1 MVYYHLYE
9 CGYGVVHWIG
19 VWILKEEKKK
29 GIVGEGED
37 ERILLYRRKMR
48 RRRRREEAVPL
59 GEEREMFLL
68 FCYYINIY
76 FYY

>member
-19 VWILKEEKKK
+19 VWILKKEKKK

-37 ERILLYRRKMR
+37 ERIFIIQKKNEEEKKERRGCASR
-48 RRRRREEAVPL
+48 
-59 GEEREMFLL
+59 
-68 FCYYINIY
+68 
-76 FYY
+76 